1 MKTLEELKSIERIV
15 TTETALITNSNGTFT
30 MKTLLDQ
37 LITVQSA
44 LEEQFPDFRLCQASD
59 DDDTLIIV
67 AGIGDYYQD
76 ASDAPAFAAYL
87 KQKEATDATA

>member
-44 LEEQFPDFRLCQASD
+44 LEELVEWNELRLGSSD
-59 DDDTLIIV
+59 WINSDNSD
-67 AGIGDYYQD
+67 IGGWK
-76 ASDAPAFAAYL
+76 SKFTPCLFEYL
-87 KQKEATDATA
+87 KQKEATDDTQS